1 MFVDIQPLVW
11 FGISLACQY
20 PSDLLTVNTVTSESE
35 YQTFLL
41 FQINSESYYDDRM
54 VTTAVGT
61 QYNRMCIT
69 GSLSRSF

>member
-1 MFVDIQPLVW
+1 MFVDIQPSVW

-41 FQINSESYYDDRM
+41 LFQINSESNYDARM
-54 VTTAVGT
+54 VTTTADGT
-61 QYNRMCIT
+61 QDNR
-69 GSLSRSF
+69 